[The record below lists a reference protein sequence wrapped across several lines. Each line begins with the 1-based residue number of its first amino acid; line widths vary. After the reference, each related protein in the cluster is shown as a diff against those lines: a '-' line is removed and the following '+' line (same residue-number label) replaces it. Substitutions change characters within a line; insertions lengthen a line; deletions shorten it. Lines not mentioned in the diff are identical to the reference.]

1 MKNKSPQLILAS
13 ASPRRSALLETIGI
27 TPSSIQPADLN
38 EEALKGELP
47 PQTALRLSQEKAKAI
62 AAKNKDVFVLAADTL
77 VACGRREL
85 PKAETED
92 QARFC
97 LELLSGRRHC
107 VYGGITL
114 VTPEGK
120 MVSRLVTTRV
130 QFKKLSKTEIE
141 EYIQSK
147 EWDGKAGGYGI
158 QDWFSIWIKKI
169 NGCYYNVM
177 GLPISQFYYYYYQVK
192 KELHDVKNQ

>member
-158 QDWFSIWIKKI
+158 QGLASAYVKNI
-169 NGCYYNVM
+169 NGSYTNIV
-177 GLPISQFYYYYYQVK
+177 GLSLYDTLNMLKGNGF
-192 KELHDVKNQ
+192 H

>member
-1 MKNKSPQLILAS
+1 VKNKSPQLILAS

-27 TPSSIQPADLN
+27 TPSSIQPADIN
-38 EEALKGELP
+38 EDAIKGELP

-62 AAKNKDVFVLAADTL
+62 AAKNKDCFVLAADTL

-92 QARFC
+92 QARLC

-107 VYGGITL
+107 VYGGIAL
-114 VTPEGK
+114 ITPEGK

-130 QFKKLSKTEIE
+130 QFKQLSKIEIE

-147 EWDGKAGGYGI
+147 EWEGKAGGYGI
-158 QDWFSIWIKKI
+158 QGMAASYVKNI
-169 NGCYYNVM
+169 NGSYTNIV
-177 GLPISQFYYYYYQVK
+177 GLSLYDTLNMLKGNGF
-192 KELHDVKNQ
+192 H

>member
-1 MKNKSPQLILAS
+1 VKNKSPQLILAS

-158 QDWFSIWIKKI
+158 QGLASAYVKNI
-169 NGCYYNVM
+169 NGSYTNIV
-177 GLPISQFYYYYYQVK
+177 GLSLYDTLNMLKGNGF
-192 KELHDVKNQ
+192 H

>member
-62 AAKNKDVFVLAADTL
+62 AAKNKNVFVLAADTL

-158 QDWFSIWIKKI
+158 QGLASAYVKNI
-169 NGCYYNVM
+169 NGSYTNIV
-177 GLPISQFYYYYYQVK
+177 GLSLYDTLNMLKGNGF
-192 KELHDVKNQ
+192 H